1 MIMMKFTDKSTRGF
15 GMSYFY
21 SAMSC
26 FVDRTGS
33 IITQLERFQSMK
45 GVLNTLWGTFD
56 DAYKWS
62 QKSHLT
68 KSIADLDVL
77 RDKYAY
83 VIENVA
89 KLWARLPEDEL
100 NIHGRRVAQVFKD
113 YQFRVD
119 EALVSENAKVKNIE
133 QVFDQETYVS
143 DLDAMG
149 LTPVNELLKQST
161 VQIDQL
167 MSQRNEEMSGHVDG
181 QLKAAREALEA
192 HYRAMITYL
201 NAVQEIQPE
210 ESISLAAQ
218 YYNEDLDKI
227 ENQIAQSRGRSG
239 KGKSGSSSSGKG
251 SGSSQTGTVP
261 ADSGNESG
269 NSGTGTDDSGN
280 ESGNSGNNSGD
291 SGNESG
297 NSGNNSGES
306 GSESGNSGTGGEGS
320 GDNGGNGGGN
330 DDPDNGME

>member
-1 MIMMKFTDKSTRGF
+1 MIMTKFTDKSTRGF

-26 FVDRTGS
+26 FVDRSGS
-33 IITQLERFQSMK
+33 IITQLERFQSMN

-149 LTPVNELLKQST
+149 LTPVNQLMKQST

-167 MSQRNEEMSGHVDG
+167 MSQRGDVRTRG
-181 QLKAAREALEA
+181 R
-192 HYRAMITYL
+192 T
-201 NAVQEIQPE
+201 
-210 ESISLAAQ
+210 
-218 YYNEDLDKI
+218 
-227 ENQIAQSRGRSG
+227 AQSRPRSSRG
-239 KGKSGSSSSGKG
+239 ALSRHDYVSECCPGDTARGEYQSGCPVL
-251 SGSSQTGTVP
+251 Q
-261 ADSGNESG
+261 
-269 NSGTGTDDSGN
+269 
-280 ESGNSGNNSGD
+280 
-291 SGNESG
+291 
-297 NSGNNSGES
+297 
-306 GSESGNSGTGGEGS
+306 
-320 GDNGGNGGGN
+320 
-330 DDPDNGME
+330 